1 MLMIRLAHAKGVAAC
16 LTSGRRNI
24 DHGGGISCHYEQTH
38 MGATLSKGEAFCQK
52 GVNDKENYDW
62 HKPKSLRSV

>member
-1 MLMIRLAHAKGVAAC
+1 MLMIRLAHAKGVAAW

-38 MGATLSKGEAFCQK
+38 MGATFSKEDDFCQK
-52 GVNDKENYDW
+52 GVKDKENDDW
-62 HKPKSLRSV
+62 YKPKSLRSV